1 MSGLRVVLLAL
12 LLLVAM
18 ETSLQDAGRGKS
30 MRRHQSRANMY
41 TLMRKMRSCDICA
54 TPPDCA
60 GCPHTICCIE
70 PDNLEGECHTPCNS
84 G

>member
-41 TLMRKMRSCDICA
+41 TLMRKMRSCGFCTYDSE
-54 TPPDCA
+54 CA
-60 GCPHTICCIE
+60 GCPHTKCCI
-70 PDNLEGECHTPCNS
+70 DSDTLDGECCN